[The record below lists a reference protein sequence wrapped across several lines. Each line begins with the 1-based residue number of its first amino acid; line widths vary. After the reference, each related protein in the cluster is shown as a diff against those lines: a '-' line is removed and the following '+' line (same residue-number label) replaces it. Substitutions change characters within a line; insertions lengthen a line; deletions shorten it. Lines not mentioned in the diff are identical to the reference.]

1 MAYRTV
7 LAVNFGTDR
16 LRLLKHVSLIAQ
28 ANVKAVT
35 EEEKNKTVGELL
47 GLTEEEVAE
56 IHSLGQESAEEGQG
70 IPEGTEPV
78 TQEAI
83 ILCGFDRAAAHE
95 LLEAIKRGKLKHIS
109 LKAML
114 TPNNITWNIYTV
126 LYELRQEHEY
136 FRQVNSK

>member
-35 EEEKNKTVGELL
+35 EEE
-47 GLTEEEVAE
+47 VAE
-56 IHSLGQESAEEGQG
+56 IHGLGQESAEEGQG

-95 LLEAIKRGKLKHIS
+95 LLEAIKRGKLKHIP

>member
-35 EEEKNKTVGELL
+35 EEE
-47 GLTEEEVAE
+47 VAE
-56 IHSLGQESAEEGQG
+56 IHGLGQESTEEGQG

-95 LLEAIKRGKLKHIS
+95 LLEAIKRGKLKHIP

-114 TPNNITWNIYTV
+114 TTNNITWNIYTV

>member
-56 IHSLGQESAEEGQG
+56 IHGLGQESTEEGQG

-78 TQEAI
+78 K
-83 ILCGFDRAAAHE
+83 G
-95 LLEAIKRGKLKHIS
+95 GG
-109 LKAML
+109 
-114 TPNNITWNIYTV
+114 P
-126 LYELRQEHEY
+126 
-136 FRQVNSK
+136 

>member
-1 MAYRTV
+1 MPKSTAS
-7 LAVNFGTDR
+7 DR
-16 LRLLKHVSLIAQ
+16 
-28 ANVKAVT
+28 KARKKGKVFT
-35 EEEKNKTVGELL
+35 
-47 GLTEEEVAE
+47 
-56 IHSLGQESAEEGQG
+56 
-70 IPEGTEPV
+70 EGTEPV

-95 LLEAIKRGKLKHIS
+95 LLEAIKRGKLKHIP